1 MNDPRVLALMVVA
14 SLAACAPASERTSAS
29 AESAPPTTAASRPE
43 DAPEAAVPEPAAPEP
58 VTPSVILD
66 VRAVAGRP
74 EGSVEA
80 ALGKPD
86 ACETVNPGKVG
97 PARKCT
103 YRGGAVEVVFIHDA
117 ADWITVNDT
126 KGLKFEAQS
135 LVQLGLPAT
144 APAAQSPLAMVWKGV
159 GGLRE
164 VTMFTPAIGSG
175 DVSYFYIKAATE

>member
-1 MNDPRVLALMVVA
+1 MNDPRVLALIVVA
-14 SLAACAPASERTSAS
+14 SLAACAPASERTTAP
-29 AESAPPTTAASRPE
+29 AESAPATTAASRPE
-43 DAPEAAVPEPAAPEP
+43 DAPEAAVPDPAPGP

-66 VRAVAGRP
+66 VGAVAGRP

-103 YRGGAVEVVFIHDA
+103 YRGGAAEVVFIHDA

-144 APAAQSPLAMVWKGV
+144 TPAAQSPLAMVWKGV

-175 DVSYFYIKAATE
+175 DVSYFYVKAATE